1 MNLSFITNLIDVF
14 SNNIAID
21 LGTANTPIYVKGKGI
36 KLCEPS
42 YIAIDKEEEKIL
54 ATGHDAKH
62 MEGRVP
68 KHIEVIR
75 PMKHGVIS
83 DFEAVTEM
91 LSIFMKRLDRRNSII
106 GPKVII
112 SIPSRSNSV
121 EERTVIEALTQ
132 AGAREVCTVE
142 QPVAAAIG
150 CGLPILDARGN
161 MIIDTGGG
169 TTQVSVISMGGS
181 IVNENL
187 KVAGDEL
194 TEKIIGFMRQQHNIA
209 IGNNTAEEIKIFL
222 GSAYPHP
229 DEMSMTVKGSD
240 VISGLPKTVKIHE
253 GEIREILSETLKE
266 MLDIIKVGLEKTPP
280 DLMND
285 IQEHGII
292 LTGGTSLLKGFDKVI
307 EKLTGI
313 PAKIARDPVST
324 VAIGLGHLF
333 TNQDLFKEIMKEK
346 TQIQYY
352 I

>member
-1 MNLSFITNLIDVF
+1 MNL

-36 KLCEPS
+36 KICEPS
-42 YIAIDKEEEKIL
+42 YIAIDRQEEKTL
-54 ATGHDAKH
+54 ATGYEAKH

-83 DFEAVTEM
+83 DLKAATEM
-91 LSIFMKRLDRRNSII
+91 LSIFMRRLGRRNSII

-112 SIPSRSNSV
+112 GIPSRSNSV
-121 EERTVIEALTQ
+121 EERTAIEALTQ
-132 AGAREVCTVE
+132 AGVREVFTIE
-142 QPVAAAIG
+142 QPLAAAIG
-150 CGLPILDARGN
+150 SGLPILDPRGN
-161 MIIDTGGG
+161 MIINLGAG
-169 TTQVSVISMGGS
+169 TTQVSVISMGKS
-181 IVNENL
+181 IVNESL
-187 KVAGDEL
+187 DVAGDDL
-194 TEKIIGFMRQQHNIA
+194 TEKIIDFMRHKYNVS

-240 VISGLPKTVKIHE
+240 VISGLPKTVKTHE
-253 GEIREILSETLKE
+253 GEIREILSETLKK
-266 MLDIIKVGLEKTPP
+266 MFDIIKVGLEKTPS

-292 LTGGTSLLKGFDKVI
+292 LTGGSSLLKGLDEVI

-313 PAKIARDPVST
+313 PVKIVRDPICT
-324 VAIGLGHLF
+324 VAIGMGHFF
-333 TNQDLFKEIMKEK
+333 TDPDLYKGF
-346 TQIQYY
+346 Y
-352 I
+352 

>member
-1 MNLSFITNLIDVF
+1 M
-14 SNNIAID
+14 NIAID
-21 LGTANTPIYVKGKGI
+21 LGTANTPIYVQGKGI

-42 YIAIDKEEEKIL
+42 YIAIDRQEEKII
-54 ATGHDAKH
+54 ATGYAAKH

-68 KHIEVIR
+68 KHIKVIR

-83 DFEAVTEM
+83 DFKAATEM
-91 LSIFMKRLDRRNSII
+91 LSIFMRRLDRKNSII
-106 GPKVII
+106 G
-112 SIPSRSNSV
+112 IPSRTNSV

-132 AGAREVCTVE
+132 AGAREVFTIE
-142 QPVAAAIG
+142 QPLAAVIG
-150 CGLPILDARGN
+150 SGLPILDPRGN
-161 MIIDTGGG
+161 MIIDIGVGI
-169 TTQVSVISMGGS
+169 TQVSVISMGES

-187 KVAGDEL
+187 KIAGDDL
-194 TEKIIGFMRQQHNIA
+194 TEKIIDFMRQNNNTA
-209 IGNNTAEEIKIFL
+209 IGSNTAEEIKIFL

-240 VISGLPKTVKIHE
+240 VISGLPKTVKIQE

-266 MLDIIKVGLEKTPP
+266 VFDIIKVGLEKTPP

-292 LTGGTSLLKGFDKVI
+292 LTGGSCLLKGLDKVI

-324 VAIGLGHLF
+324 LAIGMGHFF
-333 TNQDLFKEIMKEK
+333 TDPDLYKGFYE
-346 TQIQYY
+346 
-352 I
+352 